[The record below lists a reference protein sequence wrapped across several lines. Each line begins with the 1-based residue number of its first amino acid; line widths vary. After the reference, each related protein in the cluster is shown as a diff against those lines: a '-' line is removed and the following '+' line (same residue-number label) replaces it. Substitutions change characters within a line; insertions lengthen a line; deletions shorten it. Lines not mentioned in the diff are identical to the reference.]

1 MIINRVSLH
10 SDPST
15 LNIPKVDDL
24 VLQRLPCFLALAPS
38 APLAPLAPLA
48 ALACHLV
55 IRQEFEPHLLEMP
68 EALRNFSQLFP
79 VP

>member
-1 MIINRVSLH
+1 MKYDEIVIINRVSLH

-24 VLQRLPCFLALAPS
+24 VLQRLPCFLA
-38 APLAPLAPLA
+38 LAPLA